1 MFGAWDLAL
10 ICTVSIMVIAIAY
23 VHSPEWKAFIL
34 SLPVPFTVAAMAVN
48 KPVDATNV
56 LGLVFLYIFMWSVRV
71 LCYTFRCPIVIAIV
85 FAVSLYCVA
94 GTLVRPFIP
103 KTDSA
108 FWIAAAGV
116 LLFALGAMYVQSAR
130 HEQGHRSTLPVY
142 IKVPAIIMVVC
153 FLVLIKQ
160 WLQGFITTFPMVAL
174 LGSYEARKSLHTM
187 THRIPAIIIMVLT
200 LMTMSR
206 LAYGVVGLGGSLLLG
221 WIPLA
226 LEAVVLFQ
234 WTRRQSGRFTAVRD
248 S

>member
-10 ICTVSIMVIAIAY
+10 IGAVSIMVVAIAY

-48 KPVDATNV
+48 KPVDAANV

-71 LCYTFRCPIVIAIV
+71 LCYTFRCPIVISIAL
-85 FAVSLYCVA
+85 AACLYCVS
-94 GTLVRPFIP
+94 GTLLLPLIP
-103 KTDSA
+103 ETDSA
-108 FWIAAAGV
+108 FWIASAGV
-116 LLFALGAMYVQSAR
+116 LLFALGTMYAQSAR
-130 HEQGHRSTLPVY
+130 HEQGHRSALPVY
-142 IKVPAIIMVVC
+142 IKVPAVIMIVC

-200 LMTMSR
+200 LMTTSR

-221 WIPLA
+221 WIPVA
-226 LEAVVLFQ
+226 LETVILFQ
-234 WTRRQSGRFTAVRD
+234 WTRKQSRRFTAVREP
-248 S
+248 